1 MALSADDRLEINELY
16 SRYAHYYDF
25 GKAEAL
31 ADLFTE
37 DGVFYRPGL
46 EPLVGREAL
55 VELVSERFQSAPG
68 CSHQMTNLYLDEVE
82 DGVVK
87 GHAYALVLRVAEG
100 DGLRCRNLGWY
111 DDGLVRTDAGWR
123 FQSRDFLS
131 WLDPSTVDPP
141 FAFEGGKG
149 VVGIALPS

>member
-1 MALSADDRLEINELY
+1 MALTADDRLALNELY
-16 SRYAHYYDF
+16 SRYAHSYDF
-25 GKAEAL
+25 GRGEAL

-55 VELVSERFQSAPG
+55 VELVTERFKTVPG
-68 CSHQMTNLYLDEVE
+68 CSHQMTNLYFEEAE

-100 DGLRCRNLGWY
+100 DSLRCRNLGWY
-111 DDGLVRTDAGWR
+111 EDELVSTDQGWK
-123 FQSRDFLS
+123 FKSRDFQS
-131 WLDPSTVDPP
+131 WLDPDTVDPA

-149 VVGIALPS
+149 VVGVALPS